1 MEPRFCTKE
10 QFKVVGSSLYS
21 KESYLVNLASN
32 YTKKFLMVLY
42 DFGEDSNF
50 CLEFGHGGCTQ
61 IHAAKFAYQ
70 IHIQ

>member
-1 MEPRFCTKE
+1 ME
-10 QFKVVGSSLYS
+10 GSSLDS
-21 KESYLVNLASN
+21 NESYLVNLASN
-32 YTKKFLMVLY
+32 YTKKFLMMLY
-42 DFGEDSNF
+42 DFGEASNF